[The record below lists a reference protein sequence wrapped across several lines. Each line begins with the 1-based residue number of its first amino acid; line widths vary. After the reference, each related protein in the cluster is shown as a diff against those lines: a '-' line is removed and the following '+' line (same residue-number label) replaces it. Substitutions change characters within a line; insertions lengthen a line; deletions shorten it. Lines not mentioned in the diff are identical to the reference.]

1 MKLHDDG
8 SPVKATQ
15 DKKAPPQWVGT
26 VAFRNGKR
34 WMPSITVKAE
44 ARRARAAVNKALQQA
59 EWRLPRGFR
68 AYEVV
73 IKISKV
79 VVARG
84 GKEAGS

>member
-1 MKLHDDG
+1 M
-8 SPVKATQ
+8 SPITTAHE
-15 DKKAPPQWVGT
+15 KKAPPQWVGT
-26 VAFRNGKR
+26 VDFRNSKR
-34 WMPSITVKAE
+34 WLPSITVKAE